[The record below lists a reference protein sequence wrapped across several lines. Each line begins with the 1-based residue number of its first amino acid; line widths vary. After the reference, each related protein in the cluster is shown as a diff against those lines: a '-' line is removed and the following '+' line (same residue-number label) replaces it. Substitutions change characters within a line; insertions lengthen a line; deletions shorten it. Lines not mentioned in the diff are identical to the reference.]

1 MEEKWAHR
9 AELAEAAINE
19 RHAHSVWG
27 LPRTN
32 LAVVSWPPTTK
43 EKLFVHWHYWWQA
56 HYLDCLVDAA
66 LRNNTKVR
74 RHRIYDTLR
83 GIRIRNL
90 AQLTKNKYY
99 DDKAWL
105 ALAFG
110 RVEGL
115 KKTKTPKRLAA
126 LQRNIHEGLD
136 ETLGVLP
143 WRLGEN
149 FMNVPSN
156 GPGAIMLARMGR
168 IEEARR
174 IVDWIYDHLLDDDG
188 YIMDGVR
195 MRMDGPEVVKN
206 IHPYCQGV
214 VLGACLEIVLALR
227 EKAGVGDLEQIDSVY
242 EAEMASEMMDYI
254 IRIRGLV
261 QTVASG
267 MATPSGVVD
276 WETGD
281 GDGGLFKGI
290 LMRYLADVAVRL
302 PGDSPA
308 NRATKKLAARM
319 VVASAE
325 SVWEH
330 RLEVDGLPIFGS
342 DWLSDARLP
351 HNYGFGRRTM
361 SEKVGIIRVDERDLS
376 VQLSGW
382 MLMEACA
389 RVARYLAK

>member
-1 MEEKWAHR
+1 M
-9 AELAEAAINE
+9 
-19 RHAHSVWG
+19 
-27 LPRTN
+27 
-32 LAVVSWPPTTK
+32 
-43 EKLFVHWHYWWQA
+43 
-56 HYLDCLVDAA
+56 
-66 LRNNTKVR
+66 
-74 RHRIYDTLR
+74 R

-115 KKTKTPKRLAA
+115 KKAKTPKRLAA
-126 LQRNIHEGLD
+126 LQRNIHDGLD

-143 WRLGEN
+143 WRVGEN

-174 IVDWIYDHLLDDDG
+174 IIDWIYDHLLDDDG

-242 EAEMASEMMDYI
+242 EAEMASEMMEYI
-254 IRIRGLV
+254 I
-261 QTVASG
+261 
-267 MATPSGVVD
+267 
-276 WETGD
+276 
-281 GDGGLFKGI
+281 
-290 LMRYLADVAVRL
+290 
-302 PGDSPA
+302 
-308 NRATKKLAARM
+308 
-319 VVASAE
+319 
-325 SVWEH
+325 
-330 RLEVDGLPIFGS
+330 
-342 DWLSDARLP
+342 LSLI
-351 HNYGFGRRTM
+351 H
-361 SEKVGIIRVDERDLS
+361 I
-376 VQLSGW
+376 
-382 MLMEACA
+382 
-389 RVARYLAK
+389 

>member
-115 KKTKTPKRLAA
+115 KKAKTPKRLAA

-168 IEEARR
+168 IEEARH

-188 YIMDGVR
+188 YRNVSQNSFKP
-195 MRMDGPEVVKN
+195 MRPLN
-206 IHPYCQGV
+206 
-214 VLGACLEIVLALR
+214 
-227 EKAGVGDLEQIDSVY
+227 
-242 EAEMASEMMDYI
+242 
-254 IRIRGLV
+254 
-261 QTVASG
+261 
-267 MATPSGVVD
+267 
-276 WETGD
+276 
-281 GDGGLFKGI
+281 
-290 LMRYLADVAVRL
+290 
-302 PGDSPA
+302 SPPA
-308 NRATKKLAARM
+308 
-319 VVASAE
+319 
-325 SVWEH
+325 
-330 RLEVDGLPIFGS
+330 
-342 DWLSDARLP
+342 
-351 HNYGFGRRTM
+351 
-361 SEKVGIIRVDERDLS
+361 
-376 VQLSGW
+376 
-382 MLMEACA
+382 
-389 RVARYLAK
+389 